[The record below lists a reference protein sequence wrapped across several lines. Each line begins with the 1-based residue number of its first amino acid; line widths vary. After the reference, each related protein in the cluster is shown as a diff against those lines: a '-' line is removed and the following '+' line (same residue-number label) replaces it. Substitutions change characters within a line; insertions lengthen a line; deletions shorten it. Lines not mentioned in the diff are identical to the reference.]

1 MPARSPW
8 TCWSPASWGG
18 SLVSKGRSWQHRK
31 WPAWRPIDS
40 RSVRGL
46 ASWRKETGSVL
57 PYRWAALEVV
67 TAQRTAE
74 RRPAFLAPVGDEAV
88 SSQHLLRAR
97 VSQQRPRDRRG
108 DVQIEHVTP
117 DAVLFALEEGEEH
130 VGIAPMR
137 GVQRVIGPLP
147 DDATSLRVIDPGL
160 ALRPPEELCVLRS
173 DLRPETHRLRERTA
187 RRLDPALP
195 VFQVEVGQD
204 RITKRRVDFAHAVS
218 HLLDE
223 RRTVQASADRP
234 DLPQEVGD
242 ERLELHEFPGG
253 DQGVLVAPEKE
264 QELRVVLAHIGVGRI
279 GLNRALI

>member
-8 TCWSPASWGG
+8 TCWSPASWSG
-18 SLVSKGRSWQHRK
+18 SPVSKGRSWQNKK

-46 ASWRKETGSVL
+46 ASWRKETRSVL
-57 PYRWAALEVV
+57 PYRRTALEVV

-74 RRPAFLAPVGDEAV
+74 RWPAFLAPVGDEAV

-97 VSQQRPRDRRG
+97 VSQQRSRDRHG

-147 DDATSLRVIDPGL
+147 DDATRLRVIDPGL
-160 ALRPPEELCVLRS
+160 ALRPPEELCVLRR
-173 DLRPETHRLRERTA
+173 DLWPETHCLRERTA

-195 VFQVEVGQD
+195 VFQVEVGQYSP
-204 RITKRRVDFAHAVS
+204 TNAGVDLAHAVPR
-218 HLLDE
+218 LLDE
-223 RRTVQASADRP
+223 RAAVQARADQRDPRP
-234 DLPQEVGD
+234 EVGD
-242 ERLELHEFPGG
+242 EGLERHELPSG
-253 DQGVLVAPEKE
+253 
-264 QELRVVLAHIGVGRI
+264 
-279 GLNRALI
+279 